1 MEVFNKIILIPEM
14 ILLAYLGLAS
24 LYFLVFAIAS
34 RLYRE
39 KNSERIERT
48 DRVTVLIPAYKED
61 EVIVETARSAMNHYS
76 ENAVLDVMVIADSLK
91 PETHDRI
98 RETGAMVLP
107 VTFETSTKSR
117 ALNKGLEAIKSKCD
131 YVIILDADNRMESG
145 FVDRILNA
153 ARQGYRVVQGHR
165 TAKNNNT
172 SLAVLDGISEEVN
185 NAIFRRGH
193 RVLGLSASLI
203 GSGFISEYSLL
214 KELMQKARAVGG
226 FDKELEL
233 MLLERKITIGYA
245 SKAHVY
251 DEKIQESGAF
261 VNQRRR
267 WLAAQFIYFG
277 RNIGKGFVQLIGHGN
292 IDYFDKL
299 LQFVLPPRIIT
310 TGFAALFSAFRLI
323 EMIWNR
329 NATGEIALAWISL
342 LGVSLLA
349 IILSIPLRQYNSSLF
364 RSLLYV
370 PNGFLLILKALL
382 NLKGANK
389 KFIHTHHNE
398 SN

>member
-39 KNSERIERT
+39 KNNVRIERT

-214 KELMQKARAVGG
+214 KELMQEARAVGG

-277 RNIGKGFVQLIGHGN
+277 RNIGKGFVQLIGRGN

-299 LQFVLPPRIIT
+299 LQFVLPPRIVT
-310 TGFAALFSAFRLI
+310 TGFAALFSAFRLT

-329 NATGEIALAWISL
+329 NATGEMALAWISL

>member
-1 MEVFNKIILIPEM
+1 MEVLNKIVIIPEV
-14 ILLAYLGLAS
+14 ILMAYLGLAS
-24 LYFLVFAIAS
+24 LYFLVFAVAS

-39 KNSERIERT
+39 KNSERIDRT

-76 ENAVLDVMVIADSLK
+76 ENAFLDVMVIADSLK

-98 RETGAMVLP
+98 RETGAMVLA
-107 VTFETSTKSR
+107 VTFENSTKSK
-117 ALNKGLEAIKSKCD
+117 ALNKSLEAINSKCD
-131 YVIILDADNRMESG
+131 YVIILDADNRMETG
-145 FVDRILNA
+145 FVDRILHV

-203 GSGFISEYSLL
+203 GSGFISEYKLL

-267 WLAAQFIYFG
+267 WLAAQFTYFG
-277 RNIGKGFVQLIGHGN
+277 KNIGKGFVQLIGRGN

-299 LQFVLPPRIIT
+299 LQFVLPPRIVT
-310 TGFAALFSAFRLI
+310 TGLAALFSAFRLT
-323 EMIWNR
+323 EMIWSR
-329 NATGEIALAWISL
+329 NATGEMALAWISL

-349 IILSIPLRQYNSSLF
+349 IILSIPSRQYNSSLY
-364 RSLLYV
+364 RSLLFV
-370 PNGFLLILKALL
+370 PAGFLLILKALL

-389 KFIHTHHNE
+389 KFIHTQHNE

>member
-61 EVIVETARSAMNHYS
+61 EVILDTARSAMNHYS

-277 RNIGKGFVQLIGHGN
+277 RNIGKGFVQLIGRGN

-370 PNGFLLILKALL
+370 PTGFLLILKALL

-389 KFIHTHHNE
+389 KFIHTQHNE

>member
-61 EVIVETARSAMNHYS
+61 EVILETARSAMNHYS

-277 RNIGKGFVQLIGHGN
+277 RNIGKGFVQLIGRGN

-310 TGFAALFSAFRLI
+310 TGFAALFSAFRLT

-329 NATGEIALAWISL
+329 NATGEMALAWISL

-370 PNGFLLILKALL
+370 PTGFLLILKALL

-389 KFIHTHHNE
+389 KFIHTHHNK

>member
-39 KNSERIERT
+39 KNNVRIERT
-48 DRVTVLIPAYKED
+48 YRVTVLIPAYKED
-61 EVIVETARSAMNHYS
+61 EVILETARSAMNHYS

-91 PETHDRI
+91 PETNDRI

-277 RNIGKGFVQLIGHGN
+277 RNIGKGFVQLIGRGN

-310 TGFAALFSAFRLI
+310 TGFAALFSAFRLT

-329 NATGEIALAWISL
+329 NATGEMALAWISL
-342 LGVSLLA
+342 LGISMLA
-349 IILSIPLRQYNSSLF
+349 INLSIPLRQYNSSLF

-370 PNGFLLILKALL
+370 PTGFLLILKALL

>member
-1 MEVFNKIILIPEM
+1 M
-14 ILLAYLGLAS
+14 AYLGLAS
-24 LYFLVFAIAS
+24 LYFLVFAMAS
-34 RLYRE
+34 HLYRE
-39 KNSERIERT
+39 KNSERIDRT

-117 ALNKGLEAIKSKCD
+117 ALNKGLKAIKSKCD

-277 RNIGKGFVQLIGHGN
+277 RNIGKGFVQLIGRGN

-299 LQFVLPPRIIT
+299 LQFVLPPRIVT
-310 TGFAALFSAFRLI
+310 TGFAALFSAFRLT

-329 NATGEIALAWISL
+329 NATGEMALAWISL
-342 LGVSLLA
+342 MGVSLLA

-370 PNGFLLILKALL
+370 PTGFLLILKALL

-389 KFIHTHHNE
+389 KFIHTQHNE